1 MGRPVKYKQ
10 KLINKVHRDGFI
22 KNKLSN
28 SEIEA
33 KYNLTAN
40 QLDYVLYQ
48 LKCTNKDCWLDECG
62 RCNPP
67 KTITQSIIDFFTM
80 KDV

>member
-10 KLINKVHRDGFI
+10 EFINKVHRHGFI
-22 KNKLSN
+22 EDNLSN
-28 SEIEA
+28 RELRV
-33 KYNLTAN
+33 KFYLTAS

-48 LKCTNKDCWLDECG
+48 LKCTNKDCV

>member
-1 MGRPVKYKQ
+1 MGRPIKYKQ
-10 KLINKVHRDGFI
+10 KLINAVHRDGFI
-22 KNKLSN
+22 EDKLSN

-48 LKCTNKDCWLDECG
+48 LKCTNKDCV

-80 KDV
+80 KDF